1 MKIGS
6 EERNKLIVAIVLMVL
21 AVLSVGY
28 LVTKLNGSPS
38 SAASAV
44 VPAPAAAAHAAAA
57 HPRKTAARSRTSNK
71 KVAPVR
77 SLDPSLR
84 YDWLKVSEDTK
95 YSGTG
100 RNIFRAQADIPAPI
114 ARPNT
119 DKPKETGPPPP
130 VLPPPPPP
138 INLKFFGFASKPG
151 ELKKVFLKQDED
163 VFIAHEGDIV
173 DRRYKLVRI
182 SPMAVE
188 IEDVLNNNRQ
198 SIPLTQNQ

>member
-6 EERNKLIVAIVLMVL
+6 EERNKLIVAVVLMVL

-28 LVTKLNGSPS
+28 LVTKLSGSPS
-38 SAASAV
+38 SAASVV
-44 VPAPAAAAHAAAA
+44 VPAP
-57 HPRKTAARSRTSNK
+57 TAGAPARRTTQRSRTGNK

-84 YDWLKVSEDTK
+84 YDWLKVSEDIK
-95 YSGTG
+95 YTGTG

>member
-1 MKIGS
+1 MKVGS

-38 SAASAV
+38 SAASAA
-44 VPAPAAAAHAAAA
+44 VPAPAAAA
-57 HPRKTAARSRTSNK
+57 PKRKNAARSRTSNK

-84 YDWLKVSEDTK
+84 YDWLKASEDTK
-95 YSGTG
+95 YRGTG

-119 DKPKETGPPPP
+119 DKPKDAGPPPP
-130 VLPPPPPP
+130 VLPLPPPP

-173 DRRYKLVRI
+173 DRRYRLVRI

>member
-6 EERNKLIVAIVLMVL
+6 EERNKLIIAIVLMVL

-28 LVTKLNGSPS
+28 LVTKLSGSPS
-38 SAASAV
+38 SATSAV
-44 VPAPAAAAHAAAA
+44 VPAPAAAAPA
-57 HPRKTAARSRTSNK
+57 RKTAARSRTSNK

-119 DKPKETGPPPP
+119 DKPKDTGPPQPLP
-130 VLPPPPPP
+130 PPPPPP

>member
-1 MKIGS
+1 MKVGA
-6 EERNKLIVAIVLMVL
+6 EDRNKLVAAIVLMVL
-21 AVLSVGY
+21 AVLSIGY
-28 LVTKLNGSPS
+28 WVMTLSGSPS
-38 SAASAV
+38 SAASAAA
-44 VPAPAAAAHAAAA
+44 PAPTVVAAVRT
-57 HPRKTAARSRTSNK
+57 PRTVTRSKSGNK

-100 RNIFRAQADIPAPI
+100 RNIFRAQAEIPVAI
-114 ARPNT
+114 SRPNT
-119 DKPKETGPPPP
+119 DPKVATGPI
-130 VLPPPPPP
+130 LPPAPAPPPP

-151 ELKKVFLKQDED
+151 ELKKVFLSQGED

-182 SPMAVE
+182 SPMAVD